1 MNHPANTLSDV
12 VHQRARLGIL
22 AVVHEAD
29 RAEFGFLQQTLE
41 LTSGNLSR
49 HLQALEDARLIAIER
64 GYHGKRARTWVR
76 ITKLGRQALAD
87 EIASLKELIKLVE
100 QPRKADPPAPT
111 QPLSPSP
118 SPSQSASPSASP
130 SSG

>member
-1 MNHPANTLSDV
+1 MSHPANSLSEV

-29 RAEFGFLQQTLE
+29 RAEFGFLQETLE

-49 HLQALEDARLIAIER
+49 HLQALDSARLITIER

-87 EIASLKELIKLVE
+87 EIASLKELIKRVE
-100 QPRKADPPAPT
+100 QPSEPEAPASEPT
-111 QPLSPSP
+111 
-118 SPSQSASPSASP
+118 SASTSEV
-130 SSG
+130 